1 MGVYSLWFLYYN
13 IYVIK
18 IEKGG
23 AKEMKCKCFDFDAG
37 NYEKIIKI
45 NTDTLIQAYAKCCN
59 CEMNTLCSYCENIE
73 LELEERGEY

>member
-1 MGVYSLWFLYYN
+1 
-13 IYVIK
+13 
-18 IEKGG
+18 
-23 AKEMKCKCFDFDAG
+23 MKCKCFDFDAG
-37 NYEKIIKI
+37 NYEKIIKV